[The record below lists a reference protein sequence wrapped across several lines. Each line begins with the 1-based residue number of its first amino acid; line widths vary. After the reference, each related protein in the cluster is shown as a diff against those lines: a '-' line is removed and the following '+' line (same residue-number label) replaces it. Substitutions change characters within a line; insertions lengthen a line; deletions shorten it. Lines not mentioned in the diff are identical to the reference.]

1 MNWKNVPTCHSFVD
15 IARMYK
21 IYNQANKLAPKLNSL
36 KIANTI
42 SHCHFS
48 LRQQLTAATER

>member
-1 MNWKNVPTCHSFVD
+1 
-15 IARMYK
+15 MYK

-36 KIANTI
+36 KITNTI

-48 LRQQLTAATER
+48 LRK